1 MPDPSQEHRTSLRR
15 SRLPLIALPV
25 LVVAGAVAFFLYQRG
40 SHEPPAQPPSPVAA
54 PEPGG
59 AGTVAGEANLPP
71 PVLDEA
77 RIRALL
83 ESLSPF
89 DLFRRWLAEGD
100 PVRRWAVVTDNIAED
115 TSPRRE
121 LALFAPSAPFSVAS
135 KGGKLVIAPES
146 YRRYDRFADA
156 IAAVDAQTAAS
167 VYRALRGSLG
177 AAYRALGY
185 PDRSFDRVTAKA
197 LSRLER
203 APVREGPVEVVDEG
217 GVYLFADRELEGAGD
232 VEKHL
237 LRMGPRNAR
246 IVQAKAKEV
255 REALGLAAELR
266 AP

>member
-1 MPDPSQEHRTSLRR
+1 MPDPGPDHRTSLRR
-15 SRLPLIALPV
+15 SRLPLLALPV
-25 LVVAGAVAFFLYQRG
+25 LVLAGAVAFFLYPRRP
-40 SHEPPAQPPSPVAA
+40 HEPPPQPPAAPA
-54 PEPGG
+54 PEPT
-59 AGTVAGEANLPP
+59 APGTVAADEANVPP

-100 PVRRWAVVTDNIAED
+100 PVRRWALVTDNLAED

-121 LALFAPSAPFSVAS
+121 LALFAPSKPFSVAAQQ
-135 KGGKLVIAPES
+135 GKVVIAPEG

-203 APVREGPVEVVDEG
+203 APVRDGPVEVVDEG
-217 GVYLFADRELEGAGD
+217 GIYLFVDRDLEGAGD

-246 IVQAKAKEV
+246 LVQAKAKEI
-255 REALGLAAELR
+255 REALGLAAVAR
-266 AP
+266 

>member
-1 MPDPSQEHRTSLRR
+1 
-15 SRLPLIALPV
+15 
-25 LVVAGAVAFFLYQRG
+25 
-40 SHEPPAQPPSPVAA
+40 
-54 PEPGG
+54 
-59 AGTVAGEANLPP
+59 
-71 PVLDEA
+71 VLDEA
-77 RIRALL
+77 RIRGLL
-83 ESLSPF
+83 ESLSPL

-100 PVRRWAVVTDNIAED
+100 PVRRWALVTDNLAED

-135 KGGKLVIAPES
+135 KQGRVVIAPES

-203 APVREGPVEVVDEG
+203 APVRDGPLEVVDED
-217 GVYLFADRELEGAGD
+217 GVYLFADRALEGAGD

-246 IVQAKAKEV
+246 LVQAKAKEI
-255 REALGLAAELR
+255 REALGLAAEAR
-266 AP
+266 